1 MGEEYVLVVNK
12 MGVDPLGICTCTY
25 SDVLFEL
32 LCLMISCICS
42 SDRCSPNSLN
52 TILVGAA
59 KVFSSI
65 SKTLN
70 TKIKLFWVM
79 TFSIFRNRVVKIW
92 PNLLSS
98 AMKLRCLGKKK
109 KKNGQWFMERAK
121 SRNRLAFFCK
131 EKCIAVLILL
141 ILSFFCLAF
150 LNSRMQKGFYSI
162 RPE

>member
-12 MGVDPLGICTCTY
+12 MDVGLLGICTCTY

-42 SDRCSPNSLN
+42 SDRFSPNSLN

-79 TFSIFRNRVVKIW
+79 TFSIFRSRVVKIW

-98 AMKLRCLGKKK
+98 AMKLRYLGKKK
-109 KKNGQWFMERAK
+109 KTRQWFMERAK
-121 SRNRLAFFCK
+121 SRNRLAFFCE